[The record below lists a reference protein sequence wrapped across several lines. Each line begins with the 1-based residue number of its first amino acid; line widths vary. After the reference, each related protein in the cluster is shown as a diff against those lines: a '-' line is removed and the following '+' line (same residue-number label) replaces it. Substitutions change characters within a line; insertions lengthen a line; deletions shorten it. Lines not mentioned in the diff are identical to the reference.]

1 MLWTVIYCYRKGG
14 AMKIVIINGSSVPLY
29 QQIKDAVKENIMEG
43 RLKED
48 QQLPSVREL
57 SKELKVSIL
66 TVKKAYDELEEEGFI
81 VIRQGLGSFVASNN
95 EELKKEEKQK
105 DLEANLMEACKLAR
119 LLDLSKEDLME
130 LTDFIYEEVKNGE

>member
-1 MLWTVIYCYRKGG
+1 
-14 AMKIVIINGSSVPLY
+14 MKIVIINGSSVPLY